1 MKMRLYLQIL
11 LAFVF
16 VSSLNAE
23 SLTLKQ
29 GWNLIGIASKIS
41 ASDLQSNPS
50 IEKVVTGGRT
60 STTFIY
66 DKAASFSLGT
76 MSLGQ
81 GYWVY
86 VNADTTLEYTKE
98 LTLPSIISLKSGWNL
113 VHLFEE
119 LDSSTM
125 SNYADINKVVTGG
138 VSSDTFIYDRSAS
151 FALGTM
157 KLGQGYWI
165 NVDND
170 MEFVFNRFTFR
181 AWDIGGD
188 TQTSKSV
195 FRLNGVD
202 YTMFAFSSLNI
213 EEQNAN
219 TSGGSSILR
228 GTVMDKSVPI
238 IQVND
243 DYTNKTVALKVFKSN
258 TVFDETT
265 LITQSGSIVASTGV
279 VDYPNITFSNPDDF
293 RPLEPS
299 DTNIEMPPSAP
310 VF

>member
-1 MKMRLYLQIL
+1 MKAKLYIQLV
-11 LAFVF
+11 LAFF
-16 VSSLNAE
+16 LTTSLSAE
-23 SLTLKQ
+23 SLSLKQ
-29 GWNLIGIASKIS
+29 GWNLIGIASKMS
-41 ASDLQSNPS
+41 ASDLQSNS
-50 IEKVVTGGRT
+50 NIEKVVTGGRT
-60 STTFIY
+60 SVTFIY
-66 DKAASFSLGT
+66 DKAASFSLGEMT
-76 MSLGQ
+76 LGQ

-98 LTLPSIISLKSGWNL
+98 LTLPSTVSLKSGWNL

-119 LDSSTM
+119 MDSSEM
-125 SNYADINKVVTGG
+125 SNYTEINKVVTGG

-188 TQTSKSV
+188 TQTSKSI

-202 YTMFAFSSLNI
+202 YTMFAYSSLNI

-219 TSGGSSILR
+219 TSGGSTILR
-228 GTVMDKSVPI
+228 GTVMSKSVPI

-243 DYTNKTVALKVFKSN
+243 DYTDKTVALKIFKS
-258 TVFDETT
+258 TSVFDDTT

-279 VDYPNITFSNPDDF
+279 VDYPNITFENLDDF
-293 RPLEPS
+293 RPIEPS